1 MMNNTP
7 EYYKEQMH
15 SVYTE
20 LRKDLTQLLLEH
32 YNGKYVHQ
40 DGNPYL
46 KMTNIIGTPIVY
58 EIFVDDDNELIYKSG
73 FLSGNFLMGSSHKY
87 KVFDDALLNLYTIL
101 HKIIFEG

>member
-1 MMNNTP
+1 MITNTP
-7 EYYKEQMH
+7 EYYREQMR
-15 SVYTE
+15 SVYIE

-58 EIFVDDDNELIYKSG
+58 EIFVNNDGELVYKSG
-73 FLSGNFLMGSSHKY
+73 FWSGNFIVGSSHEY

-101 HKIIFEG
+101 YKIAFEG